1 MGADMRRR
9 EFITLLG
16 GAAAAWPLAAGAQQ
30 PAGAMRRVGVLMPYA
45 NSDGETNLHL
55 TAFRDRLSQLGWIEN
70 RNVTIDYRW
79 IGGDFSRM
87 REYAKQ
93 LVDLKPDV
101 IVERSTPVTAALL
114 KETQTIPIVFVVVSD
129 PVGEGFA
136 ANLARPGHNATGFTN
151 VEASLGGKWIELIKE
166 IAPRVARVGILF
178 DPKVSAGSG
187 SFYLDAA
194 EKAAR
199 TVGVI
204 LLPTPINDRAGIDQA
219 IDTFAREP
227 NGALLTLPDTTTTSN
242 RAVVF
247 AAAAR
252 HRLPAV
258 YAFRYF
264 AAEGGLAS
272 YGVDVAEQFRQAAG
286 YVDRILRGE
295 KAAELPIQ
303 APTKFEFVVNL
314 RTARALGLEIPATL
328 LVRADEVIE

>member
-1 MGADMRRR
+1 MKRR

-16 GAAAAWPLAAGAQQ
+16 GAAAGWPLTAGAQQ

-55 TAFRDRLSQLGWIEN
+55 AAFRDRLRQLGWTEN
-70 RNVTIDYRW
+70 KNVAIDYRW
-79 IGGDFSRM
+79 IGGDFSRT
-87 REYAKQ
+87 RELAKQ
-93 LVDLKPDV
+93 LVDIKPDV
-101 IVERSTPVTAALL
+101 IIDRSTPLTAALL
-114 KETQTIPIVFVVVSD
+114 KETQTIPIVFLVVSD

-136 ANLARPGHNATGFTN
+136 ANLARPGGNATGFTN

-166 IAPRVARVGILF
+166 IAPSATRVCILF

-187 SFYLDAA
+187 SFYLGTA
-194 EKAAR
+194 EKAAG
-199 TVGVI
+199 TTGMT

-219 IDTFAREP
+219 VDAFAREP
-227 NGALLTLPDTTTTSN
+227 NGALLTLPDTTTTFN
-242 RAVVF
+242 RAAIF

-295 KAAELPIQ
+295 KPAELPVQ

-314 RTARALGLEIPATL
+314 KTAKAQGLQIAPTL
-328 LVRADEVIE
+328 LTRADEVIE

>member
-1 MGADMRRR
+1 MRRR
-9 EFITLLG
+9 DFILVLG
-16 GAAAAWPLAAGAQQ
+16 GAAVAWPLAARAQR
-30 PAGAMRRVGVLMPYA
+30 GERVRRIGVLMPYA
-45 NSDGETNLHL
+45 NSDGETNQHL
-55 TAFRDRLSQLGWIEN
+55 AAFRDRLRQLGWTEN
-70 RNVTIDYRW
+70 KNVTIDYRW
-79 IGGDFSRM
+79 IGGDFNRTG
-87 REYAKQ
+87 EFAKQ

-101 IVERSTPVTAALL
+101 IVDRATPVTAALM
-114 KETQTIPIVFVVVSD
+114 KETQTIPIVFLVVSD

-136 ANLARPGHNATGFTN
+136 ATLARPGGNATGFTN

-166 IAPRVARVGILF
+166 IAPSVTRVGILF
-178 DPKVSAGSG
+178 DPKVSAGGG
-187 SFYLDAA
+187 SFYMGTA

-204 LLPTPINDRAGIDQA
+204 LLPTPIHDAAGISQA
-219 IDTFAREP
+219 IDAFAREP
-227 NGALLTLPDTTTTSN
+227 NGALLTLPDTTTTFN
-242 RAVVF
+242 RASIF

-295 KAAELPIQ
+295 QPAELPVQ

-314 RTARALGLEIPATL
+314 KTAKAQGLEIAPML
-328 LVRADEVIE
+328 LTRADEVIE